1 MTGDSSTLLLTTSPS
16 RFLYISTSSWSR
28 FSIAS
33 TILITF
39 LSTSSS
45 LLLSS
50 PLTRVRNLSSI
61 IMSLPMT
68 HSLREEN
75 CCSLALL
82 SRIIPP
88 IIPRKSP
95 EAVSFY
101 GSEWTTATWSIF
113 CRFSIGGSSTCSSPG
128 WDSPSS
134 YSSPAPLLFFPS
146 ILVCYSSMTSL
157 ISG

>member
-28 FSIAS
+28 FSMAS
-33 TILITF
+33 TILIIF

-75 CCSLALL
+75 CYSLALL
-82 SRIIPP
+82 SRIIP
-88 IIPRKSP
+88 RKSP
-95 EAVSFY
+95 EAFSFY

-113 CRFSIGGSSTCSSPG
+113 CRFSIGGSSAYSSPG
-128 WDSPSS
+128 WDSPSC
-134 YSSPAPLLFFPS
+134 YSEPAPLLFFPS